1 MTISVYITSYNQK
14 TYLIE
19 AIDSVLAQTLR
30 PDQLIIV
37 DDCSSDGSQDVI
49 RGYAARYPD
58 LITPIFHGQNTG
70 VAQTRID
77 ALDAVMSEYATYV
90 DGDDRLLPEK
100 LEREMAALH
109 ANPEARIAYSNV
121 GYIDAA
127 GHRTGQWAAPGERVP
142 QGEVFH
148 QVFAREF
155 PRRMLYR
162 HELVHVPTWR
172 AIGSYDPN
180 LGWLEDWEM
189 RIRLTKRCQTVYVD
203 EVLSEFR
210 QHGGGLSRAK
220 VTLRLAA
227 GEYVIRK
234 NAPLLAD
241 LDKAERELIMKKLG
255 VWLGHLNKRA
265 AVLMMEEDNDHRR
278 ALWHYIRAVR
288 QFPPLADKRLL
299 VRILLPTFLY
309 NGAGIIW
316 RAAKMV
322 RG

>member
-1 MTISVYITSYNQK
+1 MTISVYIPSYNQK
-14 TYLIE
+14 AYLIE

-37 DDCSSDGSQDVI
+37 DDCSSDGSPDVI
-49 RGYAARYPD
+49 RGYAAQYPD
-58 LITPIFHGQNTG
+58 LITPIFHAQNRG

-77 ALDAVMSEYATYV
+77 ALNAVTSEYATYV
-90 DGDDRLLPEK
+90 DGDDRLLPHK
-100 LEREMAALH
+100 LEREMVALQ
-109 ANPEARIAYSNV
+109 ANPAARIAYSNV
-121 GYIDAA
+121 GYIDSD
-127 GHRTGQWAAPGERVP
+127 GNRTGQWAAPGEIVP
-142 QGEVFH
+142 QGDVFH

-162 HELVHVPTWR
+162 HELVHIPTWR
-172 AIGSYDPN
+172 EVGFYDPR

-189 RIRLTKRCQTVYVD
+189 RIRLTKQHQTVYVD

-210 QHGGGLSRAK
+210 QHGGGLSSAK

-234 NAPLLAD
+234 NTPLLAD
-241 LDKAERELIMKKLG
+241 LDEAERAVIMKKLD

-265 AVLMMEEDNDHRR
+265 AVMMLEERNDHAR
-278 ALWHYIRAVR
+278 ALRHYVRAVR
-288 QFPPLADKRLL
+288 QFPPLADRRLL
-299 VRILLPTFLY
+299 VRILLPAFVY
-309 NGAGIIW
+309 NGVRRVAQ
-316 RAAKMV
+316 KV

>member
-14 TYLIE
+14 DYLIE

-37 DDCSSDGSQDVI
+37 DDCSSDGSLDVI
-49 RGYAARYPD
+49 RGYAAQYPD
-58 LITPIFHGQNTG
+58 LITPIFHAQNAG

-77 ALDAVMSEYATYV
+77 ALNAVTSEYATYV

-100 LEREMAALH
+100 LEREMAALR
-109 ANPEARIAYSNV
+109 ANPTARIAFANV
-121 GYIDAA
+121 GYIDAD
-127 GHRTGQWAAPGERVP
+127 GQRTGQWAAPGERVP
-142 QGEVFH
+142 QGDVVH

-162 HELVHVPTWR
+162 HEMVHYPTWR
-172 AIGSYDPN
+172 AIGFYDPT

-189 RIRLTKRCQTVYVD
+189 RIRLTKRCQTVYVN

-210 QHGGGLSRAK
+210 QHGSGLSSAK

-234 NAPLLAD
+234 NTPLLAD
-241 LDKAERELIMKKLG
+241 LDEAERDLIMKKLG

-265 AVLMMEEDNDHRR
+265 AVQMMEEHSDHWR
-278 ALWHYIRAVR
+278 ALRHFVRGVR
-288 QFPPLADKRLL
+288 QFPPVYDSRLL
-299 VRILLPTFLY
+299 VRILLPGFVY
-309 NGAGIIW
+309 NGVR
-316 RAAKMV
+316 RAAKKV